1 MKGTLH
7 RITILTCATIGAL
20 CGNIARQLN
29 VHFGAFILRS
39 TPSLKRVAKCGVPC
53 DCRLTNLIL
62 IVIAQ
67 RRLICIHTIVALV
80 LIKGARVAYEH
91 VVAIVSIAQR
101 IVKRVVRIFI
111 IKLSIR
117 GTIAIHRH
125 NAIAVFVPRVHAVIA
140 HIWKT

>member
-1 MKGTLH
+1 LKGTLH

-67 RRLICIHTIVALV
+67 RRLICIHTIVALI
-80 LIKGARVAYEH
+80 LIIGASVAYEH
-91 VVAIVSIAQR
+91 VIAIVRCATFSKWTRRRRRACCR
-101 IVKRVVRIFI
+101 PATSAHHRRGWRAGPCCLEIVK
-111 IKLSIR
+111 
-117 GTIAIHRH
+117 
-125 NAIAVFVPRVHAVIA
+125 
-140 HIWKT
+140 